1 LLKLT
6 SRGDQKRQLGLKA
19 ASDADSAKQF
29 LFSTSY
35 GKSSWLVFVYSG
47 LKTMHVNSSD
57 MYDNR
62 PTFTGVVYKKT
73 TGYYTVHTNGQAVLC
88 ELSNRMRK
96 QLIYP
101 TADPGNLHHR
111 VQKVIELEHMD
122 PLAVGD
128 EVRYLQAESGR
139 GMIVELLP
147 RRNKLTRR
155 SAVPKPLHHG
165 AHPFEQIIVTNVD
178 QVVCVM
184 SAAQPEPKWNL
195 MDRYLASAEAAET
208 QALICITKLDLV
220 TGREEELLGELE
232 EFRRIGYDYVLTSS
246 VSGEGINEIC
256 SRLTGRISALIGK
269 SGVGKTALLNALQ
282 PGLGLRVKEVN
293 QVTGK
298 GRHTTTNL
306 EMFALENGGA
316 IVDTPG
322 TREFGLWDFEDATAM
337 LFREMQPLVG
347 KCRFGLDCQH
357 DGEPGCAVRK
367 AVLEG
372 QISPRRYQS
381 YLQLNKEGFDVSR
394 NL

>member
-1 LLKLT
+1 MH
-6 SRGDQKRQLGLKA
+6 A
-19 ASDADSAKQF
+19 N
-29 LFSTSY
+29 ST
-35 GKSSWLVFVYSG
+35 
-47 LKTMHVNSSD
+47 D

-62 PTFTGVVYKKT
+62 PAFTGVVYKKT
-73 TGYYTVHTNGQAVLC
+73 IGNYTVHTDGQAVVC
-88 ELSNRMRK
+88 ELSNRIRK

-101 TADPGNLHHR
+101 TADPGSLHHR
-111 VQKVIELEHMD
+111 VQKVVELEHMD

-128 EVRYLQAESGR
+128 EVRYIRTEDGKGL
-139 GMIVELLP
+139 IVELLT

-195 MDRYLASAEAAET
+195 MDRYLASAESAEVP
-208 QALICITKLDLV
+208 ALVCITKLDLV
-220 TGREEELLGELE
+220 NGSENELAAAMDEYQHM
-232 EFRRIGYDYVLTSS
+232 GYDIVLTSS
-246 VSGEGINEIC
+246 LIGEGIEQLRA
-256 SRLTGRISALIGK
+256 RLQGRVSAMIGK

-306 EMFALENGGA
+306 EMFPLKSGGA

-322 TREFGLWDFEDATAM
+322 TREFGLWNFEDDLAL

-357 DGEPGCAVRK
+357 NEEPGCAIRK
-367 AVLEG
+367 AVMDG
-372 QISPRRYQS
+372 RISPRRYHS
-381 YLQLNKEGFDVSR
+381 YLQLNQEGISVSR

>member
-1 LLKLT
+1 
-6 SRGDQKRQLGLKA
+6 
-19 ASDADSAKQF
+19 
-29 LFSTSY
+29 
-35 GKSSWLVFVYSG
+35 
-47 LKTMHVNSSD
+47 MHVNSSD

-73 TGYYTVHTNGQAVLC
+73 IGNYTIHTGGQAVVC
-88 ELSNRMRK
+88 ELSNRIRK

-101 TADPGNLHHR
+101 TADPGSLHHR
-111 VQKVIELEHMD
+111 VQKVVELEHMD

-128 EVRYLQAESGR
+128 EVRYIQAEG
-139 GMIVELLP
+139 GKGLIVELLP

-165 AHPFEQIIVTNVD
+165 AHPFEQIIVSNVD
-178 QVVCVM
+178 QVVCVI
-184 SAAQPEPKWNL
+184 SALQPEPKWNL
-195 MDRYLASAEAAET
+195 VDRYLASAEAAEVR
-208 QALICITKLDLV
+208 ALICITKLDLV
-220 TGREEELLGELE
+220 KGHEGEMLGELE
-232 EFRRIGYDYVLTSS
+232 EYQRIGYPYLLTSS
-246 VSGEGINEIC
+246 VSSEGIDVLR
-256 SRLTGRISALIGK
+256 STLAGQVSAMIGK

-293 QVTGK
+293 QATGK

-306 EMFALENGGA
+306 EMFPLAGGGA

-322 TREFGLWDFEDATAM
+322 TREFGLWDFEDDTAV
-337 LFREMQPLVG
+337 LFREMRPLLG
-347 KCRFGLDCQH
+347 KCRFGLGCQH
-357 DGEPGCAVRK
+357 DEEPGCAIRK
-367 AVLEG
+367 AVMDG

>member
-1 LLKLT
+1 
-6 SRGDQKRQLGLKA
+6 
-19 ASDADSAKQF
+19 
-29 LFSTSY
+29 
-35 GKSSWLVFVYSG
+35 
-47 LKTMHVNSSD
+47 MHVNSSD

-73 TGYYTVHTNGQAVLC
+73 IGNYTIHTGGRAVVC
-88 ELSNRMRK
+88 ELSNRIRK

-101 TADPGNLHHR
+101 TADPGSLHHR
-111 VQKVIELEHMD
+111 VQKVVELEHMD

-128 EVRYLQAESGR
+128 EVRYIQAEG
-139 GMIVELLP
+139 GKGLIVELLP

-165 AHPFEQIIVTNVD
+165 AHPFEQIIVSNVD
-178 QVVCVM
+178 QVVCVI
-184 SAAQPEPKWNL
+184 SALQPEPKWNL
-195 MDRYLASAEAAET
+195 VDRYLASAEAAEVR
-208 QALICITKLDLV
+208 AMICITKLDLV
-220 TGREEELLGELE
+220 KGHEGELLGELE
-232 EFRRIGYDYVLTSS
+232 EYQRIGYPYLFTSS
-246 VSGEGINEIC
+246 VSGEGIDALR
-256 SRLTGRISALIGK
+256 STLAGQVSAMLGK

-293 QVTGK
+293 QATGK

-306 EMFALENGGA
+306 EMFPLDGGGA

-322 TREFGLWDFEDATAM
+322 TREFGLWDFEDDTAV
-337 LFREMQPLVG
+337 LFREMRPLLG
-347 KCRFGLDCQH
+347 KCRFGLGCQH
-357 DGEPGCAVRK
+357 DEEPGCAIRK
-367 AVLEG
+367 AVMDG

>member
-1 LLKLT
+1 VA
-6 SRGDQKRQLGLKA
+6 G
-19 ASDADSAKQF
+19 
-29 LFSTSY
+29 
-35 GKSSWLVFVYSG
+35 FVYSG
-47 LKTMHVNSSD
+47 LKTMQMNSSVR
-57 MYDNR
+57 YNNR

-73 TGYYTVHTNGQAVLC
+73 SGYYTVHTDGQAVLC

-96 QLIYP
+96 QLVYP
-101 TADPGNLHHR
+101 IADPGSLHHR

-128 EVRYLQAESGR
+128 EVRYILAEDGK
-139 GMIVELLP
+139 GVIVELLP

-155 SAVPKPLHHG
+155 SAVPKPLHYG

-208 QALICITKLDLV
+208 RALICITKLDLV
-220 TGREEELLGELE
+220 KDHDEELISELE
-232 EFRRIGYDYVLTSS
+232 QFRRIGYAYVITSS
-246 VSGEGINEIC
+246 VSGEGIEEI
-256 SRLTGRISALIGK
+256 RTQLTDRRSALIGK

-293 QVTGK
+293 EVTGK

-306 EMFALENGGA
+306 EMFALQGGGS

-322 TREFGLWDFEDATAM
+322 TREFGLWDFEDATAV
-337 LFREMQPLVG
+337 LFREMRPLLG

-357 DGEPGCAVRK
+357 DAEPGCAIRK
-367 AVLEG
+367 AVMDG

-381 YLQLNKEGFDVSR
+381 YLQLNKEGFNVSR

>member
-1 LLKLT
+1 
-6 SRGDQKRQLGLKA
+6 
-19 ASDADSAKQF
+19 
-29 LFSTSY
+29 
-35 GKSSWLVFVYSG
+35 
-47 LKTMHVNSSD
+47 

-73 TGYYTVHTNGQAVLC
+73 IGNYTVHTDGQAVVC
-88 ELSNRMRK
+88 ELSNRIRK

-101 TADPGNLHHR
+101 TADPGSLHHR
-111 VQKVIELEHMD
+111 VQKVVELEHMD

-128 EVRYLQAESGR
+128 EVHYIRAEDGK
-139 GMIVELLP
+139 GLIVELLP

-178 QVVCVM
+178 QVVCVL

-195 MDRYLASAEAAET
+195 LDRYLASAEAA
-208 QALICITKLDLV
+208 QAPALICITKLDLV
-220 TGREEELLGELE
+220 RGNEGELLRMLD
-232 EFRRIGYDYVLTSS
+232 EFQRIGYACVLTSS
-246 VSGEGINEIC
+246 VNGEGIEDL
-256 SRLTGRISALIGK
+256 RTLLRGRVSAMVGK

-306 EMFALENGGA
+306 EMFSLEGGGA

-322 TREFGLWDFEDATAM
+322 TREFGLWDFDDDLAL
-337 LFREMQPLVG
+337 LFREMSPLVG
-347 KCRFGLDCQH
+347 RCRFGLDCQH
-357 DGEPGCAVRK
+357 DEEPGCAIRK
-367 AVLEG
+367 AVMDG
-372 QISPRRYQS
+372 KISPRRYQS
-381 YLQLNKEGFDVSR
+381 YLQLNKEGIDVSR